1 MGERYGYETTLP
13 IPQSC
18 FTELHPNGSHQLP
31 PLPWGPGEQLV
42 LPLLHWCSR
51 SVGQE
56 KFFLEEEFMSPLL
69 NWAVTIKVGLANC
82 SKGTGDPSAARQAQG
97 CFSISRLAPEVF
109 HRRKQ
114 LFIQNKEIVQI
125 SQLSIMLAKKLVT
138 AQKRGETRAL
148 CLGLGMV
155 ACSMMMYF
163 FIGITIVPFY
173 TKSVWTTETVCKV
186 LKVNIKDKVLCPNN
200 EGSEDEDIFTYPCL
214 QVWVNLTASGQD
226 VMLYQTEDTLER
238 NPKCS
243 YVPGKSENS
252 KEVKA
257 RIETIASNFKKYQT
271 FPCYYDPGGT
281 QTNVILSRLYP
292 PKGLLFAFLW
302 PTLMFTGGCLII
314 VLVKISQYVSVLS
327 AWQYKINI

>member
-1 MGERYGYETTLP
+1 
-13 IPQSC
+13 
-18 FTELHPNGSHQLP
+18 
-31 PLPWGPGEQLV
+31 
-42 LPLLHWCSR
+42 
-51 SVGQE
+51 
-56 KFFLEEEFMSPLL
+56 
-69 NWAVTIKVGLANC
+69 
-82 SKGTGDPSAARQAQG
+82 
-97 CFSISRLAPEVF
+97 
-109 HRRKQ
+109 
-114 LFIQNKEIVQI
+114 
-125 SQLSIMLAKKLVT
+125 MLGKKLVT

-186 LKVNIKDKVLCPNN
+186 LKTNIKDKVFCPNS
-200 EGSEDEDIFTYPCL
+200 EGSEDGEIFPYPCL
-214 QVWVNLTASGQD
+214 QVWVNLTASGQE
-226 VMLYQTEDTLER
+226 VMLYQTEDTLEK

-243 YVPGKSENS
+243 YVPDKLENS
-252 KEVKA
+252 QEVKA
-257 RIETIASNFKKYQT
+257 RIDTIASNFNKYQI

-292 PKGLLFAFLW
+292 SKGLFFAFLW

-327 AWQYKINI
+327 AWQ

>member
-1 MGERYGYETTLP
+1 
-13 IPQSC
+13 
-18 FTELHPNGSHQLP
+18 
-31 PLPWGPGEQLV
+31 
-42 LPLLHWCSR
+42 
-51 SVGQE
+51 
-56 KFFLEEEFMSPLL
+56 
-69 NWAVTIKVGLANC
+69 
-82 SKGTGDPSAARQAQG
+82 
-97 CFSISRLAPEVF
+97 
-109 HRRKQ
+109 
-114 LFIQNKEIVQI
+114 
-125 SQLSIMLAKKLVT
+125 MLGKKLVT

-186 LKVNIKDKVLCPNN
+186 
-200 EGSEDEDIFTYPCL
+200 
-214 QVWVNLTASGQD
+214 WVNLTASGQE

-243 YVPGKSENS
+243 YVPDKLENS

-281 QTNVILSRLYP
+281 QPNVILSRLYP
-292 PKGLLFAFLW
+292 AKGLLFAFLW

-327 AWQYKINI
+327 AWQ